1 MIYKDFIRVLYIDL
15 QASKIRVAERKDL
28 VPYLGGAGVATKLLE
43 ENLHPDLPPLAPEQP
58 VIFAIGALAT
68 IFPVMTKT
76 VAMFIS
82 PLTGEL
88 GESHMGGR
96 MAMTMFEAGY
106 DAIVL
111 TGKSPRP
118 IYLAL
123 SECDVQ
129 FREARSI
136 WGKSPDAT
144 YQIIRDR
151 ETGHE
156 GKRSILC
163 IGQAGENLVS
173 YACATIELW
182 RHAGRLGLGAV
193 LGSKLVKAIHI
204 IGGLSIPIENF
215 KEYFKVY
222 REIFARATEHGGPMA
237 KYHDAGTP
245 INVEPLNTAGALP
258 TLNLRQNRFDKAAW
272 ISGDFFAQKH
282 LIRKLACVGCPVGC
296 IHIGQVRRAFF
307 ESGYEYETIFVG
319 YDYELIFALG
329 SFLGIHS
336 SHHILEL
343 IDEVERYGLDAMST
357 GVALGWATEAFENGR
372 ITIEDTLVQ
381 LRFGEA
387 EGYCQAIKNISEAP
401 NEFYKNLGKG
411 VRHVSEVYGG
421 KEYGM
426 QIAGNEMAGYH
437 TGYGSL
443 VGTAV
448 AARHS
453 HLCNGGYSIDQG
465 MKDTVLDPDG
475 MVDALLSEE
484 LERCML
490 NSLVMCL
497 FARKIYDRETVLKAL
512 GAIGKKMTNE
522 DLTEIARRI
531 YAAKLRVKKALG
543 FDLQSVRFPKRF
555 FETPSMQG
563 VLDEA
568 TAYELLEKYRER
580 LSEFDEEAAA
590 EEEEAV

>member
-1 MIYKDFIRVLYIDL
+1 MIYKDYIRVLYIDL
-15 QASKIRVAERKDL
+15 NVNKVRISERQDL
-28 VPYLGGAGVATKLLE
+28 MPYLGGVGIASKLLE
-43 ENLHPDLPPLAPEQP
+43 ENIHPDLPPLAPEQP
-58 VIFAIGALAT
+58 IVLAIGALASV
-68 IFPVMTKT
+68 FPVMTKT

-106 DAIVL
+106 DAIVII
-111 TGKSPRP
+111 GKSKHP
-118 IYLAL
+118 IYLAI

-136 WGKSPDAT
+136 WRKTPDAT
-144 YQIIRDR
+144 YQIIRER

-163 IGQAGENLVS
+163 IGGAGENQVAFAS
-173 YACATIELW
+173 ATVELY

-193 LGSKLVKAIHI
+193 LGSKFVKAVHL
-204 IGGLSIPIENF
+204 IGGLSVPIQNF
-215 KEYFKVY
+215 KEYYKVY
-222 REIFARATEHGGPMA
+222 REIFEKTTVHGGPMA

-258 TLNLRQNRFDKAAW
+258 TLNLRKTRFDHAAW
-272 ISGDFFAQKH
+272 ISGDYFAQKH
-282 LIRKLACVGCPVGC
+282 LVRKLACVGCPVGC
-296 IHIGQVRRAFF
+296 IHLGQVRRAFF
-307 ESGYEYETIFVG
+307 ESGYEYETLLVG

-329 SFLGIHS
+329 SFLGIQS
-336 SHHILEL
+336 AQHILEL
-343 IDEVERYGLDAMST
+343 IDETEKYGLDAMST
-357 GVALGWATEAFENGR
+357 GVALGWATEALENGY
-372 ITIEDTLVQ
+372 ITKEDTLVQ
-381 LRFGEA
+381 LRFGEV
-387 EGYCQAIKNISEAP
+387 EGYRKAIESIAKVA
-401 NEFYKNLGKG
+401 NEFYINLGKG
-411 VRHVSEVYGG
+411 VRHASEVYGG
-421 KEYGM
+421 KDFAM
-426 QIAGNEMAGYH
+426 QIAGNEMPGYH

-465 MKDTVLDPDG
+465 MKEDTVDTDDF
-475 MVDALLSEE
+475 VESLLNEE
-484 LERCML
+484 VERCML

-512 GAIGKKMTNE
+512 GSIGKKMSNE
-522 DLTEIARRI
+522 ELTETARRI
-531 YAAKLRVKKALG
+531 YATKLRIKKALG
-543 FDLQSVRFPKRF
+543 FDLNSVKLPKRF
-555 FETPSMQG
+555 FETPSMHG

-568 TAYELLEKYRER
+568 TAYEIMKKYRAR
-580 LSEFDEEAAA
+580 LEEFDEIE
-590 EEEEAV
+590 